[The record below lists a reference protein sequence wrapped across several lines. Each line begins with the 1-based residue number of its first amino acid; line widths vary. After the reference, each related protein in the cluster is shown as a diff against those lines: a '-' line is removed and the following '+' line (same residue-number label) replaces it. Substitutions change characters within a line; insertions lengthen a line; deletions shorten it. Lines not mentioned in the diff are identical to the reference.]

1 MVNNKTLSEQT
12 YLELKK
18 MIVNRKFE
26 PGRKITEEEIADQLG
41 VSRTT
46 VKKAFTTLVKDG
58 LLEDRPRQGVFIR
71 KYTLQEVLEI
81 YDLREVTA
89 GLCARYAALNMRN
102 KDFKELEGIYDRMKT
117 AISESDHDEYVE
129 CDMEFHDKI
138 VDYSRA
144 KITPDIISNFHIS
157 LLSFNIGL
165 IREPE
170 ETVQEHRE
178 IIDSLRAGNTVNA
191 ENLMREH
198 IRKSREVLARRIQVQ
213 E

>member
-1 MVNNKTLSEQT
+1 MINNKTLSEQT

-26 PGRKITEEEIADQLG
+26 PGQKITEEEIADQLG
-41 VSRTT
+41 ISRTT

-71 KYTLQEVLEI
+71 KYSLQEILEI

-89 GLCARYAALNMRN
+89 GLCARYAALNMTN
-102 KDFKELEGIYDRMKT
+102 KEFLELEGILECMKA
-117 AISESDHDEYVE
+117 AIAEKNHDEYVE
-129 CDMEFHDKI
+129 CDMKFHDKI
-138 VDYSRA
+138 VEYSRA
-144 KITPDIISNFHIS
+144 MITPDIISNFHIS

-165 IREPE
+165 IRDPE
-170 ETVQEHRE
+170 ETVMEHGK
-178 IIDSLRAGNTVNA
+178 IIGSLREGNTENA
-191 ENLMREH
+191 EKLMREH
-198 IRKSREVLARRIQVQ
+198 IRKSREILAKRMQVQ